1 MVEGKKLKIPIR
13 AAESFEEDAKVLIT
27 VGDLKKL
34 LDDKVELDLIDVRSE
49 SEYSMVRID
58 GAKLATR
65 DLVEEIFEKWD
76 KSRRLVICDHDGK
89 ESKNAATALQSR
101 GFTDARALAG
111 GIDAWSQVIDP
122 LLPRY

>member
-13 AAESFEEDAKVLIT
+13 AAESIDEEAKFLMS

-34 LDDKVELDLIDVRSE
+34 MDEKAAFTLIDVRNE
-49 SEYSMVRID
+49 NEFKIVRID

-76 KSRRLVICDHDGK
+76 KTSRIVICDHVGK
-89 ESKNAATALQSR
+89 ESINATKALHGR
-101 GFTDARALAG
+101 GFTETRSLAG
-111 GIDAWSQVIDP
+111 GIDAWSQAIDP